1 MASRGGALH
10 VATTR
15 RRYKDKVYKCHLLR
29 RTYREKGKVKHE
41 TLGNLSHLSPGVIDL
56 VRRSLKGETFVSVQ
70 EHFECVRSLP
80 HGHVAAVLGT
90 LRKLE
95 LERLIS
101 TKPSRT
107 RDLVV
112 AMIVARI
119 VDPGSK
125 LAISRAL
132 AFETA
137 QTSLGEVLGVEAA
150 TEDEL
155 YEAMDWLL
163 PQQERIEEGL
173 ARRHLDNIL
182 VLYDITSI
190 YFEGRTCPLAK
201 LGKSRDG
208 KKGKLQIVIGLLCT
222 REGRPVAVEVF
233 DGNTGDPTTVALQVQ
248 KIRERFGLSR
258 VVLVGDRGMITD
270 ARIRE
275 DLDPVEGL
283 SWITALRAP
292 TIRKLAEEG
301 LLTRSL
307 FDETDLA
314 EITSE
319 DFPGERLVV
328 CRNPLLAQERARKRA
343 ELLCATEA
351 LLEKIVAATRRD
363 NRPLRGADKI
373 GLRVGKVRDKY
384 KVGKHF
390 VLEIIHGSFRFW
402 RKEEQIAEEAALDGI
417 YVVRTDVPRE
427 EFTAQETVRA
437 YKSLSVVERAF
448 RTMKGIDLKIR
459 PIHHRLESRV
469 RAHVFLC
476 MLAYYLEWHMR
487 QALAV
492 LLFDDHDRAK
502 GEAERPSIVSPAVRS
517 KAARRKAAT
526 KQTEEG
532 FPVHSF
538 RSLLS
543 HLGTIVKNWV
553 RPRGRDTE
561 PFTMI
566 TIPTTHQRRMF
577 ELLGVSLQP

>member
-1 MASRGGALH
+1 
-10 VATTR
+10 
-15 RRYKDKVYKCHLLR
+15 
-29 RTYREKGKVKHE
+29 
-41 TLGNLSHLSPGVIDL
+41 
-56 VRRSLKGETFVSVQ
+56 
-70 EHFECVRSLP
+70 
-80 HGHVAAVLGT
+80 
-90 LRKLE
+90 
-95 LERLIS
+95 
-101 TKPSRT
+101 
-107 RDLVV
+107 
-112 AMIVARI
+112 

-163 PQQERIEEGL
+163 PQQERIEDRL

-233 DGNTGDPTTVALQVQ
+233 DGNTGDPTTVALQVR

-328 CRNPLLAQERARKRA
+328 CRNPLLAQERARKRE

-351 LLEKIVAATRRD
+351 LLEKIMAATRRD
-363 NRPLRGADKI
+363 NRPLWGADKI

-390 VLEIIHGSFRFW
+390 VLEITHDSFRFW

-427 EFTAQETVRA
+427 EFTAEETVRA

-526 KQTEEG
+526 KQTEES

-538 RSLLS
+538 QSLLS